1 MPGAFGGIG
10 GAIAMNAIS
19 WFAAYR
25 VSSYEEEIQVLKKW
39 LSDRLSFLDKN
50 IDNFGKDFQPH
61 IQKPTEIK
69 PQFNGGFPF

>member
-1 MPGAFGGIG
+1 MNFYQHSSP
-10 GAIAMNAIS
+10 AITQR
-19 WFAAYR
+19 YLG